1 MAAGGTPGFV
11 QLGPGRLYVAPL
23 GTAEP
28 SSASAVLPSAW
39 RAIGYTEEGSSFS
52 TELTN
57 EAIEVAEEVDPIRY
71 VLTKRANMLALSMAE
86 VTRQNLGLA
95 LGDQTAAQAANGNT
109 AFEPPDPGTEAA
121 CMIVWDRD
129 TSASPSTTN
138 VRWLFRQAKSGG
150 TIEIAARKAPAKSLI
165 AVTFSLEKPS
175 GVAPW
180 KVFPN
185 AAGHIR

>member
-1 MAAGGTPGFV
+1 MAAGGTPGAV

-28 SSASAVLPSAW
+28 TSASAALPSAW
-39 RAIGYTEEGSSFS
+39 RAIGYTEEGSAFS

-71 VLTKRANMLALSMAE
+71 VLTRRSNMLALSMAE

-95 LGDQTAAQAANGNT
+95 LGDATAAHAANGPT
-109 AFEPPDPGTEAA
+109 AFEPPDPGAEAA
-121 CMIVWDRD
+121 CMIVWDRLD
-129 TSASPSTTN
+129 VPTVSN
-138 VRWLFRQAKSGG
+138 VRWLFRQAKAGG

-165 AVTFSLEKPS
+165 AVTFSLEKPATS
-175 GVAPW
+175 APW
-180 KVFPN
+180 RVFPN
-185 AAGHIR
+185 VSGHIR